1 VNAPLPPK
9 QGVRPPTV
17 YVVDDDAS
25 TRELLA
31 WLMKRHAIPAEVFP
45 DARSFLRLYRPEFPG
60 VLVLD
65 LNMPGMSGLDLQ
77 QYLKEHGVLMPVIFL
92 SGGADV
98 PKAVRAVKEGAI
110 DFIEKPFDYRRVVAL
125 VEECLKRDAEGRAS
139 RDRRRVMCERLAQL
153 TQREREVLDQIVAG
167 RLNREIAEILD
178 ISVKT
183 VEAHRAKV
191 MEKLEV
197 NSVAELVQAKL
208 SAAPTAAND
217 GA

>member
-1 VNAPLPPK
+1 VSE
-9 QGVRPPTV
+9 PTV

-31 WLMKRHAIPAEVFP
+31 WLMKRHGLRAEVFP
-45 DARSFLRLYRPEFPG
+45 DARAFLKSYRTEMPG
-60 VLVLD
+60 CLILD

-77 QYLKEHGVLMPVIFL
+77 QYLKEHGVLLPVIFL

-110 DFIEKPFDYRRVVAL
+110 DFIEKPFDYRRVLSL
-125 VEECLKRDAEGRAS
+125 VEDCLKRDGAARGMQE
-139 RDRRRVMCERLAQL
+139 RRRVNRERLAQL
-153 TQREREVLDQIVAG
+153 TQREREVLDLIVAG
-167 RLNREIAEILD
+167 RMNREIAETLD
-178 ISVKT
+178 ISIKT

-197 NSVAELVQAKL
+197 SSVAELVQATL
-208 SAAPTAAND
+208 ATPP
-217 GA
+217 GHG